1 MLRVGLTGAIAAGKS
16 TVGQILH
23 ESGATVFDA
32 DRIVADL
39 YRPGAEGSRAVERLF
54 GRELLDESGAVSKTA
69 LARLAFD
76 DRAARRKL
84 EAAIHPL
91 VAAEIRRRFADAE
104 RGGAGIAV
112 AEASQILEGGYRK
125 EFDRILLVV
134 APDETRVTRG
144 EGRGVSAAETRRR
157 SAAQLSP
164 VQARA
169 SADDVI
175 ENAGTLAELREEV
188 AALCARWRKLPE
200 HAPARR

>member
-16 TVGQILH
+16 TVGQILR
-23 ESGATVFDA
+23 ESGAVAFDA
-32 DRIVADL
+32 DRIVAEL
-39 YRPGAEGSRAVERLF
+39 YAPGAAGAAAVERLF
-54 GRELLDESGAVSKTA
+54 GREILDESGAVSKKA

-76 DRAARRKL
+76 DSAARRRL

-112 AEASQILEGGYRK
+112 AEASQILEAGYRN

-134 APDETRVTRG
+134 APDEVRVSRG
-144 EGRGVSAAETRRR
+144 EERGVSAEETSRR
-157 SAAQLSP
+157 SAAQLPSA
-164 VQARA
+164 QARA

-175 ENAGTLAELREEV
+175 ENAGSLSELREEV
-188 AALCARWRKLPE
+188 AALCARWRRLPA
-200 HAPARR
+200 HAPSRR